1 MCDLVTALMIG
12 STVMGGVSSIQQGNA
27 AAASANYNA
36 QVATMNAEI
45 MDRNAKD
52 AIERGK
58 LEEQR
63 KRQEIASLTGRQR
76 AAMAANG
83 VDLSFGS
90 PLDTIVDTA
99 MIGELDALTIRSN
112 AAREAYDYNV
122 AAVNGRSDAA
132 LSRANAKSSKT
143 GGYLSAFGTVLGGAS
158 EIGKYRASQ
167 RVGAI
172 A

>member
-1 MCDLVTALMIG
+1 MCDVVTALMIG
-12 STVMGGVSSIQQGNA
+12 STVMGGVSAVQQGNA
-27 AAASANYNA
+27 AAASATYNA

-45 MDRNAKD
+45 MDKNARD

-58 LEEQR
+58 IEEQQ
-63 KRQEIASLTGRQR
+63 KRFEIAALTGRQR

-99 MIGELDALTIRSN
+99 MLGELDALTIRSN
-112 AAREAYDYNV
+112 AAREAYDYKV
-122 AAVNGRSDAA
+122 AGANNRADAA
-132 LSRANAKSSKT
+132 LSTANAKSSKT
-143 GGYLSAFGTVLGGAS
+143 GGYLSAFGTILGGGS
-158 EIGKYRASQ
+158 EIGKYRAS
-167 RVGAI
+167 RSI